1 MTDSIKKYLSETP
14 ETLTRLLNN
23 SKDLFK
29 EVSHQVL
36 HPFLFFD
43 SIDIDYVKYLRKGD
57 VL

>member
-29 EVSHQVL
+29 EVK
-36 HPFLFFD
+36 
-43 SIDIDYVKYLRKGD
+43 YVKNRLS
-57 VL
+57 L